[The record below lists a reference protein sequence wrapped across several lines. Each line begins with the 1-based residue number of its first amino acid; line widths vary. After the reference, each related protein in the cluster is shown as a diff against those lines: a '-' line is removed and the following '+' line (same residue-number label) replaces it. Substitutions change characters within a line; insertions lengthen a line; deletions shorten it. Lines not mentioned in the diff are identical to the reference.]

1 MHSGQRINVMVLIF
15 FTVVGFFHRQK
26 MEKTVKLL
34 IILFLFFILP
44 KYLFSETQDILEID
58 IYPKTSITSYKPI
71 PLSNVLPSV
80 TIINNDTI
88 ENTDD
93 QYATADENHV
103 ADLPSS

>member
-1 MHSGQRINVMVLIF
+1 
-15 FTVVGFFHRQK
+15 

-88 ENTDD
+88 EKIRF
-93 QYATADENHV
+93 TAKESFLLLSV
-103 ADLPSS
+103 SLADTNKNKNQMIN